1 MKTYAESVAW
11 RPEHPGFSEDI
22 LPFYFAIEHLIPKGG
37 LFVEAGVFL
46 GRSLAYMG
54 TIRPDLQL
62 VAIDAWSDDSLAPSH
77 GNRAT
82 YAEFMRLMAPF
93 ANRLH
98 VIQDDSST
106 AIASL
111 LPCVDMIF
119 IDAGHDYPEVR
130 KDIEAARL
138 VVKPGG
144 IISGHDY
151 AGDNGVCQA
160 VREAFPGRYQISDWD
175 GPVLPGAPEGKGRC
189 WWVVV

>member
-1 MKTYAESVAW
+1 MKTFAESIAW
-11 RPEHPGFSEDI
+11 HPEHPGFSEDI
-22 LPFYFAIEHLIPKGG
+22 LPFYFAIEALIPKGG

-62 VAIDAWSDDSLAPSH
+62 VAIDAWSESSLKPSH
-77 GNRAT
+77 GDRAT
-82 YAEFMRLMAPF
+82 YGAFMKHMAPF
-93 ANRLH
+93 SNRLT

-111 LPCVDMIF
+111 AGVDAIF

-130 KDIEAARL
+130 KDIAAARL

-160 VREAFPGRYQISDWD
+160 VHEAFGGRHQLGDFD
-175 GPVLPGAPEGKGRC
+175 VELPGAKPGKGRC
-189 WWVVV
+189 WWVVAP